1 MGQFTLFTLFVI
13 TLMIGAFA
21 YFFPKQQATSPWQV
35 MSDKSND
42 GMVGEDITRK
52 SQQLNIITSA
62 GTIQI
67 NREIDVLTR
76 QQKSLEDMIK
86 DEQLVLDS
94 TNKEILDISKKANG
108 KTDLDIL
115 KLKVLGEELQSE
127 KRLLVEHGQQLLA
140 LNNEITK
147 KRKLL
152 AEQRDEVN
160 INTDST
166 LQSLQGHDAS
176 LNDKAELL
184 FDNVKDKNNDAMQH
198 AKELMDEARQKA
210 QDRKFR

>member
-35 MSDKSND
+35 MSDKRDD
-42 GMVGEDITRK
+42 GMMGEDITKK
-52 SQQLNIITSA
+52 SQQLNITTNA
-62 GTIQI
+62 GNVQI
-67 NREIDVLTR
+67 NREIDDLTR

-86 DEQLVLDS
+86 DEQVVLDS
-94 TNKEILDISKKANG
+94 TSKEISDISKKANA
-108 KTDLDIL
+108 KTNLDIL
-115 KLKVLGEELQSE
+115 KLKVLGQELQNE
-127 KRLLVEHGQQLLA
+127 KHLLVEHGQQLIA

-152 AEQRDEVN
+152 SEQRDEVN

-176 LNDKAELL
+176 LNDKADLL

>member
-184 FDNVKDKNNDAMQH
+184 FDNVKDKNNDSVQH
-198 AKELMDEARQKA
+198 TKELMDEARQKA
-210 QDRKFR
+210 HDQKYR

>member
-1 MGQFTLFTLFVI
+1 MGQFALFTLFVI

-35 MSDKSND
+35 MSDKGNY
-42 GMVGEDITRK
+42 GMMGEDITKK
-52 SQQLNIITSA
+52 SQQLNITTNA
-62 GTIQI
+62 GNIQI
-67 NREIDVLTR
+67 NRELDDLTR

-86 DEQLVLDS
+86 DEQVVLDS
-94 TNKEILDISKKANG
+94 TSKEISDISKKANA
-108 KTDLDIL
+108 KTDLDVFR
-115 KLKVLGEELQSE
+115 LKVLGEELQSA
-127 KRLLVEHGQQLLA
+127 KRLLVEHGQQLIA

-152 AEQRDEVN
+152 SEQRDEVN

-176 LNDKAELL
+176 LNDKADLL

>member
-1 MGQFTLFTLFVI
+1 MGQFALFTLFVI

-35 MSDKSND
+35 MSDKGNY
-42 GMVGEDITRK
+42 GMMGEDITKK
-52 SQQLNIITSA
+52 SQQLNITTNA
-62 GTIQI
+62 GNVQI
-67 NREIDVLTR
+67 NREIDDLTR

-86 DEQLVLDS
+86 DEQVVLDS
-94 TNKEILDISKKANG
+94 TSKEISDISKKANA
-108 KTDLDIL
+108 KTDLDVFR
-115 KLKVLGEELQSE
+115 LKVLGEELQSA
-127 KRLLVEHGQQLLA
+127 KRLLVEHGQQLIA

-152 AEQRDEVN
+152 SEQRDEVN

-176 LNDKAELL
+176 LNDKADLL